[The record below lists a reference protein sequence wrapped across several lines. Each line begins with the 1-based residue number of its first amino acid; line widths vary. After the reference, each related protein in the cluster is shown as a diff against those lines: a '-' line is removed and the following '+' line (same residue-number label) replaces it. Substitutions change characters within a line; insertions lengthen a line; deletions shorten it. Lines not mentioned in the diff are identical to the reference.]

1 MDDRFTV
8 GKEYRRDEIFA
19 YRGITAIIRNVV
31 LRLRGGHFGLV
42 LNEKNGYWTD
52 QLSPSNEIAMGV
64 NPRFP
69 DLNRELRFASMHDR
83 RTWMFYH
90 RASARRDYYEFFGE
104 VWCIRQEDRQRKPFL
119 IFARQRPPDLLQI
132 SA

>member
-8 GKEYRRDEIFA
+8 GKEYRRGEIFA
-19 YRGITAIIRNVV
+19 YRGITEIIRNVV
-31 LRLRGGHFGLV
+31 LRLRSGHFGLV
-42 LNEKNGYWTD
+42 LNENNGYWTD
-52 QLSPSNEIAMGV
+52 QLSPNNEIAMGV
-64 NPRFP
+64 NPRFS
-69 DLNRELRFASMHDR
+69 DLNRELRFASMRDR

-104 VWCIRQEDRQRKPFL
+104 VWCIRQEDRQGKPFL
-119 IFARQRPPDLLQI
+119 IFARQRPPDLVQI